1 MRIIL
6 LFILFF
12 SPYLLHAKLH
22 IATPYSER
30 VYVTQ
35 TTKEFISELN
45 NGLSLDIVFHGG
57 ESLYKHNEIYR
68 AVRTNQI
75 QFGEIFI
82 AQLSNHAAIFQLDN
96 LPFIA
101 SSFNDAKELWQ
112 VQQQELKTRLA
123 KDGLHLL
130 FANPWPTQGLFTQKA
145 ITSSEQLAG
154 LKVRSYSAI
163 TAKLTDHLEMI
174 PTSVSSAEIAQAFAT
189 GMIEAMITSP
199 ATGVSSRAW
208 QFSQFYTPINAWIPK
223 NMVIMNHQLYASL
236 SPQDKDKLK
245 AIASKFQ
252 KLAWQRAE
260 QQTTLMTNHLQQ
272 QGMQI
277 VPVTLQLSQAL
288 SSVGKK
294 MAQAWQVSASDSE
307 KLTFKRYLEAQH
319 VQPN

>member
-1 MRIIL
+1 MRITL
-6 LFILFF
+6 LLILFLI
-12 SPYLLHAKLH
+12 PYLLSAKQH

-45 NGLSLDIVFHGG
+45 KELSLDIVFHGG

-101 SSFNDAKELWQ
+101 SSFSDAKQLWQ

-163 TAKLTDHLEMI
+163 TAKLADHLEMI
-174 PTSVSSAEIAQAFAT
+174 PTSVSSAEIAQAFAA

-208 QFSQFYTPINAWIPK
+208 QFSHYYTPINAWIPK
-223 NMVIMNHQLYASL
+223 NMVIMNRQVYSSL
-236 SPQDKDKLK
+236 SQQDKNKLK
-245 AIASKFQ
+245 AIATAFQ

-260 QQTTLMTNHLQQ
+260 QQTTLMTNQLQQ
-272 QGMQI
+272 QGIQI
-277 VPVTLQLSQAL
+277 SPVTQQLTQAL
-288 SSVGKK
+288 NSVGNK
-294 MAQAWQVSASDSE
+294 MAEEWQANASDSE
-307 KLTFKRYLEAQH
+307 KLTFKRYLEAKH